1 MRENR
6 VTTNLESIM
15 AELTILGYKELP
27 LEHKKQLG
35 IINTFVFASLEG
47 NIATIK
53 MINKECVKWSL
64 KYRNVSPMSKGGNK
78 LEYRVTIEDKT
89 YAIHKLVALTF
100 PEFAGKWEYNM
111 DVHHLN
117 GKHLDNRPTNLIC
130 LDRKLHNKLHSLL
143 DEADDLDLM
152 LSKINTYLFECRL
165 YDEEITIEGLEELV
179 YG

>member
-1 MRENR
+1 MIKNR
-6 VTTNLESIM
+6 TTTNLASIM
-15 AELTILGYKELP
+15 SELTILGYKELP
-27 LEHKKQLG
+27 VHSRVQLG
-35 IINTFVFASLEG
+35 IVGTFVFASLEG
-47 NIATIK
+47 NIATVNLANNGK
-53 MINKECVKWSL
+53 YVL
-64 KYRNVSPMSKGGNK
+64 KYRNVLPMSKGGNK
-78 LEYRVTIEDKT
+78 LEYRVTIEGKT

-165 YDEEITIEGLEELV
+165 YDEEITIEGLEELIH
-179 YG
+179 G

>member
-15 AELTILGYKELP
+15 SELTILGYKELP
-27 LEHKKQLG
+27 VHSRIQLG
-35 IINTFVFASLEG
+35 IIGTFVFASLEG
-47 NIATIK
+47 NIATVNVANNGK
-53 MINKECVKWSL
+53 YVL
-64 KYRNVSPMSKGGNK
+64 KYRNVSPMSKGENK

-89 YAIHKLVALTF
+89 HAIHKLVALTF

-117 GKHLDNRPTNLIC
+117 CKHLDNRPTNLIC

>member
-1 MRENR
+1 MIKNR
-6 VTTNLESIM
+6 TTTNLASIM
-15 AELTILGYKELP
+15 SELTILGYKELP
-27 LEHKKQLG
+27 VHSRVQLG
-35 IINTFVFASLEG
+35 IVGTFVFASLEG
-47 NIATIK
+47 NIATVNLANNGK
-53 MINKECVKWSL
+53 YVL
-64 KYRNVSPMSKGGNK
+64 KYRKVSPMSKGGNK

-111 DVHHLN
+111 DIHHLN

-165 YDEEITIEGLEELV
+165 YDEEITIEGLEELIH
-179 YG
+179 G